1 MATILI
7 IEDNVT
13 MARAIASKFPAH
25 NCLIAYS
32 YASAEDIYEENKE
45 HIGFVISD
53 LQIPP
58 VGLSP
63 KIRCECMPFYS
74 IPFINQLIRSGFKR
88 DNIVIYSGYTDL
100 IRNDSRPSVSIM
112 GIKMIQKSFSSLNEL
127 ERYVKSKI

>member
-13 MARAIASKFPAH
+13 LARAIANKFPAH
-25 NCLIAYS
+25 NCFIAYS

-45 HIGFVISD
+45 DIGFVISD

-58 VGLSP
+58 TGLSP
-63 KIRCECMPFYS
+63 RIMCECHPFYS
-74 IPFINQLIRSGFKR
+74 IPFINQLIRSDFKR

-100 IRNDSRPSVSIM
+100 IKNDPRPSVSIT
-112 GIKMIQKSFSSLNEL
+112 GIKMIQKNFSSLNEL
-127 ERYVKSKI
+127 ERYVNSKL